1 MGHHAAAPA
10 HAGHVHFI
18 DAGEF
23 DDGAHVVGVDPGP
36 RHQAG
41 PSRQRLVH
49 GLQGFEPRQRGRRMA
64 GAQNAL
70 ATRRDD
76 RLEIQPPVGGEIDG
90 PVEGDAERPRRLDQL
105 PELAFGYPSIFIQ
118 QTDHHP
124 LQARSTS
131 GGDIQEHH
139 LELAVVE
146 AKISGAWTDHGVD
159 GDGGVARH
167 LLHETIGG
175 SETAQPQRRAELD
188 AIGAG
193 RLGGEQGFEVVDTDF
208 KTGHDDSLFG
218 EIRPSVRSH
227 RLSRAAPRTPPAPPK
242 RASRIAGR
250 ATPGSRWPGRRLGN
264 SS

>member
-1 MGHHAAAPA
+1 
-10 HAGHVHFI
+10 
-18 DAGEF
+18 
-23 DDGAHVVGVDPGP
+23 
-36 RHQAG
+36 
-41 PSRQRLVH
+41 
-49 GLQGFEPRQRGRRMA
+49 MA

-124 LQARSTS
+124 LQAGGTG
-131 GGDIQEHH
+131 GGDILQHDV
-139 LELAVVE
+139 ELPL
-146 AKISGAWTDHGVD
+146 AKTEIPGTGSDHGVD
-159 GDGGVARH
+159 GGGGVARH

-227 RLSRAAPRTPPAPPK
+227 RLSRAAPRTPPAPPN

-250 ATPGSRWPGRRLGN
+250 ATPGSRWPGRRLG
-264 SS
+264 SSS